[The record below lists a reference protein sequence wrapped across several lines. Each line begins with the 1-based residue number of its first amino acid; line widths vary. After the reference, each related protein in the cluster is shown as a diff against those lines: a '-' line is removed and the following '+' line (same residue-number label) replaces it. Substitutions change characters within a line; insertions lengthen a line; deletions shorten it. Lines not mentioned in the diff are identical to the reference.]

1 MNEMLN
7 GVTTEGISIH
17 NFTEKILEQVI
28 HFHVMKLSDSFFLWV
43 GSSPVLSSLAV
54 SMSSKYDSMPLSSLI
69 MGDSSNTILNTF
81 SQRLA
86 KKTKKQ
92 VFLSYDL
99 PMTDSN
105 LSLLVERRILKELEL
120 HPELF

>member
-1 MNEMLN
+1 MLLLISIRSTSVTLINYAQHQVDKMNEMLN

-54 SMSSKYDSMPLSSLI
+54 SMSSKYVSHTLTLSNI
-69 MGDSSNTILNTF
+69 
-81 SQRLA
+81 
-86 KKTKKQ
+86 
-92 VFLSYDL
+92 
-99 PMTDSN
+99 
-105 LSLLVERRILKELEL
+105 
-120 HPELF
+120 